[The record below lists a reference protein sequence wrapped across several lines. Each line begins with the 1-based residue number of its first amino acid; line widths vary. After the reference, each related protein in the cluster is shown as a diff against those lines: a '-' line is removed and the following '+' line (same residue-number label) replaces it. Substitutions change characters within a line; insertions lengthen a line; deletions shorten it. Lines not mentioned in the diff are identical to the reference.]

1 MDIHISNAALICIT
15 VCITICVI
23 GVDIIRDHKTK

>member
-15 VCITICVI
+15 ICITICVI
-23 GVDIIRDHKTK
+23 GVDIIRDHKAK